1 MAHTRSLLSVK
12 PTMELTPQI
21 LRMTFYGN
29 CDDSGNVWT
38 ELKGAGNGF
47 DTTTGFDATASLDA
61 TAGPGGRARFGSAD
75 AGQNAGFA
83 ATLLQGDTPRG
94 RAPVA

>member
-1 MAHTRSLLSVK
+1 
-12 PTMELTPQI
+12 MELLPQI
-21 LRMTFYGN
+21 LRKAFYGD

-38 ELKGAGNGF
+38 ELKGAADGL
-47 DTTTGFDATASLDA
+47 DTT
-61 TAGPGGRARFGSAD
+61 AGLGGRARFGSAD
-75 AGQNAGFA
+75 PGQNAGFA

>member
-12 PTMELTPQI
+12 PPMELTPQI

-38 ELKGAGNGF
+38 ELKGATDGF
-47 DTTTGFDATASLDA
+47 DTT
-61 TAGPGGRARFGSAD
+61 AGLGGRARFGSAD
-75 AGQNAGFA
+75 ARQNAGFA

>member
-12 PTMELTPQI
+12 PPMELTPQI

-38 ELKGAGNGF
+38 ELKGATDGF
-47 DTTTGFDATASLDA
+47 DTTTGFDT
-61 TAGPGGRARFGSAD
+61 TAGLGGRARFGSAD

-94 RAPVA
+94 SAHVA

>member
-1 MAHTRSLLSVK
+1 
-12 PTMELTPQI
+12 MELTPQI

-38 ELKGAGNGF
+38 ELKGATDGF
-47 DTTTGFDATASLDA
+47 DTTTGFDT
-61 TAGPGGRARFGSAD
+61 TAGLGGRARFGSAD

-94 RAPVA
+94 SAHVA

>member
-1 MAHTRSLLSVK
+1 
-12 PTMELTPQI
+12 MELLPQI
-21 LRMTFYGN
+21 LRKAFYGD

-38 ELKGAGNGF
+38 ELKGAADGLDTTAGF
-47 DTTTGFDATASLDA
+47 DTT
-61 TAGPGGRARFGSAD
+61 AGLGGRARFGSAD
-75 AGQNAGFA
+75 PGQNAGFA

>member
-12 PTMELTPQI
+12 PPMELTPQI

-38 ELKGAGNGF
+38 ELKGAANGF
-47 DTTTGFDATASLDA
+47 DTTASFDTTAD
-61 TAGPGGRARFGSAD
+61 PGGRARFGSAD
-75 AGQNAGFA
+75 PGQNAGFA